1 MSAPSP
7 QARRPRPGQR
17 RPNSPTEAIRSA
29 GPGRRSRALPLL
41 LQSPPEPWPLALAVA
56 LVALLA
62 LAPLAALA
70 LLAIQGEALPS
81 LQLEAQ
87 GLTPLAHTLTLVVGV
102 GCAGGLIGTCNGWL
116 TARCQFPGRRWLRLA
131 QLLPLATP
139 SYLLAGTLIDLG
151 SRSGLRIA
159 GPGWA
164 MAILTLGTYSYVV
177 LLSSEAFSRSGAR
190 QQEVCRSLAVGP
202 WGSFLRVALPLA
214 LPAVTAGVALGAME
228 VINEFGAVQLLGV
241 PTLSAAILER
251 WQGEGDLPGAVGLA
265 LVTLALVALLLWSER
280 QGRSR
285 SRLWAAGQEGASPE
299 LWPLEGWRCWL
310 AQLVTLAPPLAS
322 LAIPLIWIGSS
333 WDQLPAQPIGDLVA
347 LGLRSLALALGATGL
362 TIGAALVLSIGKRL
376 VKAPLVRAL
385 ADGAALGYAIPG
397 TVLAMGF
404 LVLGGGWG
412 LAPLVLLVWGY
423 VDRFLAVAKGGLDTA
438 LEGLAPS
445 VDEAAQSLGCN
456 WIALVGRIQLPL
468 LRGPLLVAGVLVFV
482 DTVKELPLTFALR
495 PFDFDTLA
503 VRVYQYASDER
514 LGAALI
520 PSLVILVLG
529 LVAAM
534 ALMPSLDQQIPDP
547 QALPRRPIPT
557 PRPVP

>member
-1 MSAPSP
+1 VL
-7 QARRPRPGQR
+7 G
-17 RPNSPTEAIRSA
+17 
-29 GPGRRSRALPLL
+29 L
-41 LQSPPEPWPLALAVA
+41 PPEPWPLALAVT
-56 LVALLA
+56 LVGLLA

-70 LLAIQGEALPS
+70 LVASQGEALPG
-81 LQLEAQ
+81 LQPDSQ
-87 GLTPLAHTLTLVVGV
+87 GLVPLANTLALVLGV

-151 SRSGLRIA
+151 SRSGLRI
-159 GPGWA
+159 GGLGWA
-164 MAILTLGTYSYVV
+164 TAILTLGTYSYVV
-177 LLSSEAFSRSGAR
+177 LLSSEAFGRSGAR

-214 LPAVTAGVALGAME
+214 LPAVAAGVALGAME

-265 LVTLALVALLLWSER
+265 LVTLLLVALLLWSER

-299 LWPLEGWRCWL
+299 LWPLQGWRCWL

-322 LAIPLIWIGSS
+322 LAIPLIWISSS
-333 WDQLPAQPIGDLVA
+333 WDQLPAQPAGDLVA
-347 LGLRSLALALGATGL
+347 LGLRSLGLALGATGL
-362 TIGAALVLSIGKRL
+362 TLVAALVLSIGKRL
-376 VKAPLVRAL
+376 VKGNLVRVL

-397 TVLAMGF
+397 TVLALGF
-404 LVLGGGWG
+404 LLLGGGWG
-412 LAPLVLLVWGY
+412 LAPVLLLVWGY

-445 VDEAAQSLGCN
+445 VDEAAQSLGCD
-456 WIALVGRIQLPL
+456 WVSLVRRIQLPL

-514 LGAALI
+514 LGAALV
-520 PSLVILVLG
+520 PALVILVLG
-529 LVAAM
+529 LLAAL
-534 ALMPSLDQQIPDP
+534 ALMPSLDEQIPEP
-547 QALPRRPIPT
+547 NALPGLPMPT
-557 PRPVP
+557 ESPVP

>member
-1 MSAPSP
+1 MSQPSP
-7 QARRPRPGQR
+7 ESSWPWAGQR
-17 RPNSPTEAIRSA
+17 LA
-29 GPGRRSRALPLL
+29 GSRRRVLTLGL
-41 LQSPPEPWPLALAVA
+41 GTPPEPWPLALAVA

-62 LAPLAALA
+62 LAPLAALVLVA
-70 LLAIQGEALPS
+70 SQGEALAG
-81 LQLEAQ
+81 LQLSSQ
-87 GLTPLAHTLTLVVGV
+87 GLAPLVHTLALVLGV
-102 GCAGGLIGTCNGWL
+102 GCSGGLLGTCNGWL

-159 GPGWA
+159 GLGWA
-164 MAILTLGTYSYVV
+164 TAVLTLGTYSYVV
-177 LLSSEAFSRSGAR
+177 LLSSEAFGRSGAR

-202 WGSFLRVALPLA
+202 WGGFLRVALPLA
-214 LPAVTAGVALGAME
+214 LPAVAAGVALGAME
-228 VINEFGAVQLLGV
+228 VVNEFGAVQLLGV

-251 WQGEGDLPGAVGLA
+251 WQGDGDLPAAVGLA
-265 LVTLALVALLLWSER
+265 LVTLVLVALLLWGER

-285 SRLWAAGQEGASPE
+285 SRSWAAGQEGASPE
-299 LWPLEGWRCWL
+299 LWPLRGWRCWL

-333 WDQLPAQPIGDLVA
+333 WEQLPAQPPGDLVA

-362 TIGAALVLSIGKRL
+362 TLGAALLLSIGKRL
-376 VKAPLVRAL
+376 VKGQLVRVL
-385 ADGAALGYAIPG
+385 ADGAGLGYAIPG
-397 TVLAMGF
+397 TVLALGF
-404 LVLGGGWG
+404 LLLGGGWG
-412 LAPLVLLVWGY
+412 LAPLLLLVWGY
-423 VDRFLAVAKGGLDTA
+423 VDRFLAVAKGGLDSA
-438 LEGLAPS
+438 LESLAPS
-445 VDEAAQSLGCN
+445 VDEAAQSLGCD

-514 LGAALI
+514 LGAALV
-520 PSLVILVLG
+520 PALLILVLG
-529 LVAAM
+529 LLAAI
-534 ALMPSLDQQIPDP
+534 ALMPGLDQPIPDAK
-547 QALPRRPIPT
+547 ALPRPT
-557 PRPVP
+557 QGSDSPAP

>member
-1 MSAPSP
+1 ML
-7 QARRPRPGQR
+7 G
-17 RPNSPTEAIRSA
+17 
-29 GPGRRSRALPLL
+29 L
-41 LQSPPEPWPLALAVA
+41 PPEPWPLALAVT
-56 LVALLA
+56 LVGLLA
-62 LAPLAALA
+62 LAPLAALGLVA
-70 LLAIQGEALPS
+70 SQGEALPG
-81 LQLEAQ
+81 LQLDFQ
-87 GLTPLAHTLTLVVGV
+87 GLVPLANTLALVLGV

-151 SRSGLRIA
+151 SRSGLRI
-159 GPGWA
+159 GGLGWA
-164 MAILTLGTYSYVV
+164 IAILTLGTYSYVV
-177 LLSSEAFSRSGAR
+177 LLSSEAFARSGAR

-214 LPAVTAGVALGAME
+214 LPAVAAGVALGAME

-265 LVTLALVALLLWSER
+265 LVTLLLVALLLWSER

-299 LWPLEGWRCWL
+299 LWPLRGWRCWL

-322 LAIPLIWIGSS
+322 LAIPLIWISSS
-333 WDQLPAQPIGDLVA
+333 WDQLPSQPAGDLVA
-347 LGLRSLALALGATGL
+347 LGLRSLGLALGATGL
-362 TIGAALVLSIGKRL
+362 TLGAALVLSIGKRL
-376 VKAPLVRAL
+376 VKGNLVRVV

-397 TVLAMGF
+397 TVLAP
-404 LVLGGGWG
+404 VL
-412 LAPLVLLVWGY
+412 LLVWGY

-445 VDEAAQSLGCN
+445 VDEAAQSLGCD
-456 WIALVGRIQLPL
+456 WVSLVRRIQLPL

-514 LGAALI
+514 LGAALV
-520 PSLVILVLG
+520 PALVILVLG
-529 LVAAM
+529 LLAAL
-534 ALMPSLDQQIPDP
+534 ALMPSLDEQNPDP
-547 QALPRRPIPT
+547 QALPKLPMPT
-557 PRPVP
+557 ESPVP

>member
-1 MSAPSP
+1 MNESSPQSIRPSP
-7 QARRPRPGQR
+7 GQLA
-17 RPNSPTEAIRSA
+17 PETPTEDNRWA
-29 GPGRRSRALPLL
+29 GPRRRARALPLVL
-41 LQSPPEPWPLALAVA
+41 GVPPEPWPLALAVT
-56 LVALLA
+56 LVGLLA

-70 LLAIQGEALPS
+70 LVASQGEALPG
-81 LQLEAQ
+81 LQLDSQ
-87 GLTPLAHTLTLVVGV
+87 GLVPLANTLALVLGV

-151 SRSGLRIA
+151 SRSGLRI
-159 GPGWA
+159 GGLGWA
-164 MAILTLGTYSYVV
+164 IAILTLGTYSYVV
-177 LLSSEAFSRSGAR
+177 LLSSEAFARSGAR

-214 LPAVTAGVALGAME
+214 LPAVAAGVALGAME

-265 LVTLALVALLLWSER
+265 LVTLLLVALLLWSER

-299 LWPLEGWRCWL
+299 LWPLRGWRCWL

-322 LAIPLIWIGSS
+322 LAIPLIWISSS
-333 WDQLPAQPIGDLVA
+333 WDQLPSQPAGDLVA
-347 LGLRSLALALGATGL
+347 LGLRSLGLALGATGL
-362 TIGAALVLSIGKRL
+362 TLGAALVLSIGKRL
-376 VKAPLVRAL
+376 VKGNLVRVV

-397 TVLAMGF
+397 TVLALGF
-404 LVLGGGWG
+404 LLLGGGWG
-412 LAPLVLLVWGY
+412 LAPVLLLVWGY

-445 VDEAAQSLGCN
+445 VDEAAQSLGCD
-456 WIALVGRIQLPL
+456 WVALVRRIQLPL

-514 LGAALI
+514 LGAALV
-520 PSLVILVLG
+520 PALVILVLG
-529 LVAAM
+529 LLAAL
-534 ALMPSLDQQIPDP
+534 ALMPSLDEQIPDP
-547 QALPRRPIPT
+547 QALPKLPMPT
-557 PRPVP
+557 ESPAP

>member
-1 MSAPSP
+1 
-7 QARRPRPGQR
+7 
-17 RPNSPTEAIRSA
+17 
-29 GPGRRSRALPLL
+29 
-41 LQSPPEPWPLALAVA
+41 VA

-70 LLAIQGEALPS
+70 LVASQGEALAG
-81 LQLEAQ
+81 LQLGSQ
-87 GLTPLAHTLTLVVGV
+87 GLAPLVHTLALVLGV
-102 GCAGGLIGTCNGWL
+102 GCSGGLLGTCNGWL

-159 GPGWA
+159 GLGWA
-164 MAILTLGTYSYVV
+164 TAVLTLGTYSYVV
-177 LLSSEAFSRSGAR
+177 LLSSEAFGRSGAR

-202 WGSFLRVALPLA
+202 WGGFLRVALPLA
-214 LPAVTAGVALGAME
+214 LPAVAAGVALGAME
-228 VINEFGAVQLLGV
+228 VVNEFGAVQLLGV

-251 WQGEGDLPGAVGLA
+251 WQGDGDLPAAVGLA
-265 LVTLALVALLLWSER
+265 LVTLVLVALLLWGER

-285 SRLWAAGQEGASPE
+285 SRSWAAGQEGASPE
-299 LWPLEGWRCWL
+299 LWPLRGWRCWL

-333 WDQLPAQPIGDLVA
+333 WEQLPAHPPGDLVA

-362 TIGAALVLSIGKRL
+362 TLGAALLLSIGKRL
-376 VKAPLVRAL
+376 VKGQLVRVL
-385 ADGAALGYAIPG
+385 ADGAGLGYAIPG
-397 TVLAMGF
+397 TVLALGF
-404 LVLGGGWG
+404 LLLGGGWG
-412 LAPLVLLVWGY
+412 LAPLLLLVWGY
-423 VDRFLAVAKGGLDTA
+423 VDRFLAVAKGGLDSA
-438 LEGLAPS
+438 QESLAPS
-445 VDEAAQSLGCN
+445 VDEAAQSLGCD

-514 LGAALI
+514 LGAALV
-520 PSLVILVLG
+520 PALLILVLG
-529 LVAAM
+529 LLAAI
-534 ALMPSLDQQIPDP
+534 ALMPGLDQPIPDAK
-547 QALPRRPIPT
+547 ALPRQTQGSDSPAP
-557 PRPVP
+557 

>member
-1 MSAPSP
+1 LVL
-7 QARRPRPGQR
+7 GV
-17 RPNSPTEAIRSA
+17 
-29 GPGRRSRALPLL
+29 
-41 LQSPPEPWPLALAVA
+41 PPEPWPLALAVT
-56 LVALLA
+56 LVGLLA

-70 LLAIQGEALPS
+70 LVASQGEALPG
-81 LQLEAQ
+81 LQLDSQ
-87 GLTPLAHTLTLVVGV
+87 GLVPLANTLALVLGV

-151 SRSGLRIA
+151 SRSGLRI
-159 GPGWA
+159 GGLGWA
-164 MAILTLGTYSYVV
+164 IAILTLGTYSYVV
-177 LLSSEAFSRSGAR
+177 LLSSEAFARSGAR

-214 LPAVTAGVALGAME
+214 LPAVAAGVALGAME

-265 LVTLALVALLLWSER
+265 LVTLLLVALLLWSER

-299 LWPLEGWRCWL
+299 LWPLRGWRCWL

-322 LAIPLIWIGSS
+322 LAIPLIWISSS
-333 WDQLPAQPIGDLVA
+333 WDQLPSQPAGDLVA
-347 LGLRSLALALGATGL
+347 LGLRSLGLALGATGL
-362 TIGAALVLSIGKRL
+362 TLGAALVLSIGKRL
-376 VKAPLVRAL
+376 VKGNLVRVV

-397 TVLAMGF
+397 TVLALGF
-404 LVLGGGWG
+404 LLLGGGWG
-412 LAPLVLLVWGY
+412 LAPVLLLVWGY

-445 VDEAAQSLGCN
+445 VDEAAQSLGCD
-456 WIALVGRIQLPL
+456 WVALVRRIQLPL

-514 LGAALI
+514 LGAALV
-520 PSLVILVLG
+520 PALVILVLG
-529 LVAAM
+529 LLAAL
-534 ALMPSLDQQIPDP
+534 ALMPSLDEQIPDP
-547 QALPRRPIPT
+547 QALPKLPMPT
-557 PRPVP
+557 ESPAP

>member
-1 MSAPSP
+1 VSQPSP
-7 QARRPRPGQR
+7 ESSWPSAGQR
-17 RPNSPTEAIRSA
+17 LA
-29 GPGRRSRALPLL
+29 GSRRRVLTLGL
-41 LQSPPEPWPLALAVA
+41 GTPPEPWPLAVA

-62 LAPLAALA
+62 LAPLAALVLVA
-70 LLAIQGEALPS
+70 SQGEALAG
-81 LQLEAQ
+81 LQLGSQ
-87 GLTPLAHTLTLVVGV
+87 GLAPLVHTLALVLGV
-102 GCAGGLIGTCNGWL
+102 GCSGGLLGTCNGWL

-159 GPGWA
+159 GLGWA
-164 MAILTLGTYSYVV
+164 TAVLTLGTYSYVV
-177 LLSSEAFSRSGAR
+177 LLSSEAFGRSGAR

-202 WGSFLRVALPLA
+202 WGGFLRVALPLA
-214 LPAVTAGVALGAME
+214 LPAVAAGVALGAME
-228 VINEFGAVQLLGV
+228 VVNEFGAVQLLGV

-251 WQGEGDLPGAVGLA
+251 WQGDGDLPAAVGLA
-265 LVTLALVALLLWSER
+265 LVTLVLVALLLWGER

-285 SRLWAAGQEGASPE
+285 SRSWAAGQEGASPE
-299 LWPLEGWRCWL
+299 LWPLRGWRCWL

-333 WDQLPAQPIGDLVA
+333 WEQLPAQPPGDLVA

-362 TIGAALVLSIGKRL
+362 TLGAALLLSIGKRL
-376 VKAPLVRAL
+376 VKGQLVRVL
-385 ADGAALGYAIPG
+385 ADGAGLGYAIPG
-397 TVLAMGF
+397 TVLALGF
-404 LVLGGGWG
+404 LLLGGGWG
-412 LAPLVLLVWGY
+412 LAPLLLLVWGY
-423 VDRFLAVAKGGLDTA
+423 VDRFLAVAKGGLDSA
-438 LEGLAPS
+438 LESLAPS
-445 VDEAAQSLGCN
+445 VDEAAQSLGCD

-514 LGAALI
+514 LGAALV
-520 PSLVILVLG
+520 PALLILVLG
-529 LVAAM
+529 LLAAI
-534 ALMPSLDQQIPDP
+534 ALMPGLDQPIPDAK
-547 QALPRRPIPT
+547 ALPRPT
-557 PRPVP
+557 QGSDSPAP

>member
-1 MSAPSP
+1 MSQPSP
-7 QARRPRPGQR
+7 ESSWPWAGQR
-17 RPNSPTEAIRSA
+17 LA
-29 GPGRRSRALPLL
+29 GSRRRVLTLGL
-41 LQSPPEPWPLALAVA
+41 GTPPEPWPLALAVA

-62 LAPLAALA
+62 LAPLAALVLVA
-70 LLAIQGEALPS
+70 SQGEALAG
-81 LQLEAQ
+81 LQLGSQ
-87 GLTPLAHTLTLVVGV
+87 GLAPLVHTLALVLGV
-102 GCAGGLIGTCNGWL
+102 GCSGGLLGTCNGWL

-159 GPGWA
+159 GLGWA
-164 MAILTLGTYSYVV
+164 TAVLTLGTYSYVV
-177 LLSSEAFSRSGAR
+177 LLSSEAFGRSGAR

-202 WGSFLRVALPLA
+202 WGGFLRVALPLA
-214 LPAVTAGVALGAME
+214 LPAVAAGVALGAME
-228 VINEFGAVQLLGV
+228 VVNEFGAVQLLGV

-251 WQGEGDLPGAVGLA
+251 WQGDGDLPAAVGLA
-265 LVTLALVALLLWSER
+265 LVTLVLVALLLWGER

-285 SRLWAAGQEGASPE
+285 SRSWAAGQEGASPE
-299 LWPLEGWRCWL
+299 LWPLRGWRCWL

-333 WDQLPAQPIGDLVA
+333 WEQLPAQPPGDLVA

-362 TIGAALVLSIGKRL
+362 TLGAALLLSIGKRL
-376 VKAPLVRAL
+376 VKGQLVRVL
-385 ADGAALGYAIPG
+385 ADGAGLGYAIPG
-397 TVLAMGF
+397 TVLALGF
-404 LVLGGGWG
+404 LLLGGGWG
-412 LAPLVLLVWGY
+412 LAPLLLLVWGY
-423 VDRFLAVAKGGLDTA
+423 VDRFLAVAKGGLDSA
-438 LEGLAPS
+438 LESLAPS
-445 VDEAAQSLGCN
+445 VDEAAQSLGCD

-514 LGAALI
+514 LGAALV
-520 PSLVILVLG
+520 PALLILVLG
-529 LVAAM
+529 LLAAI
-534 ALMPSLDQQIPDP
+534 ALMPGLDQPIPDAK
-547 QALPRRPIPT
+547 ALARPTQGSDSPA
-557 PRPVP
+557 P